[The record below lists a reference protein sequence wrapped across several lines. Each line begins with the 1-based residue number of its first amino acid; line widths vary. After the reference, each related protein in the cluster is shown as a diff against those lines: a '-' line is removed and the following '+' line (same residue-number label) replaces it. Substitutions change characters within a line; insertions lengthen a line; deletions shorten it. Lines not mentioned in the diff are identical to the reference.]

1 MARERM
7 VTRLMHTTRSNVMIV
22 NITNGETSTMTV
34 SLSTT
39 FKDENKLFKAVA
51 KVVSANP
58 VLKAVHII
66 SSEQVE
72 ALYGMPEQDFMT
84 HAVRL
89 DPTTRKAIATEEAT
103 ED

>member
-7 VTRLMHTTRSNVMIV
+7 VTRTLNTTRANVMVV
-22 NITNGETSTMTV
+22 NITNGETSTITV

-39 FKDENKLFKAVA
+39 FKDENKLFKAVE
-51 KVVSANP
+51 KVVSANTD
-58 VLKAVHII
+58 LKAVHII

-72 ALYGMPEQDFMT
+72 ALYGMSEQDFMT

-89 DPTTRKAIATEEAT
+89 DPATRKAFETAPTT